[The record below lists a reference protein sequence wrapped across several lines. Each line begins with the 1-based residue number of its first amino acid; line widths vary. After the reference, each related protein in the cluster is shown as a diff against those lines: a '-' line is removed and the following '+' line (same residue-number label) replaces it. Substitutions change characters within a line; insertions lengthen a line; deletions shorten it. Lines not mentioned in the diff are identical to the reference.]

1 MNDQAAY
8 SLFYFMCELYGVE
21 NNQNFPLLE
30 GVFLGRNE
38 VEDENNEFAYPMYID
53 YLYVESKK
61 Y

>member
-1 MNDQAAY
+1 
-8 SLFYFMCELYGVE
+8 MCELYGVE